1 MERKISVIV
10 PVYNV
15 EDYLKACLLSI
26 SNQTVE
32 NIEIIVVDDGATD
45 SSGAIADQYAKDDSR
60 VKVIHQLNGGLS
72 AARNTGLDYA
82 SGEFVCF
89 IDSDDWIEPDYLEVL
104 LDALIKFEADIAVLK
119 MKKIRDYEQITELTE
134 KNDHWDLM
142 DRQVAMKNLFMNNK
156 IGYSSNNKLFRSK
169 LFSDLRF
176 PVGRLME
183 DMATTYL
190 LIDRSQ
196 RIVVNQSEK
205 YHYFQSPNSILRGSF
220 NPKRL
225 ELFDIQNEIIQFIDE
240 NYPEV
245 STKVRTRTVYAAIRM
260 MMAMIENQYSNKKD
274 FNYVLSFIEKYQNYL
289 NEDPDFSN
297 KLKYLAK
304 FIANHPNMIFSF
316 TRKKSMGKFLSKIEM
331 MR

>member
-1 MERKISVIV
+1 MEKKISVIV
-10 PVYNV
+10 PVFNV

-26 SNQTVE
+26 SNQTVQ

-45 SSGAIADQYAKDDSR
+45 NSGDIADQYAKEDQR
-60 VKVIHQLNGGLS
+60 VKVLHQLNGGLS

-82 SGEFVCF
+82 SGEYVCF
-89 IDSDDWIEPDYLEVL
+89 IDSDDWIEPDYLEIL
-104 LDALIKFEADIAVLK
+104 LEALLKFEADIAVLK
-119 MKKIRDYEQITELTE
+119 MKKIQDYHQITNLTE
-134 KNDHWDLM
+134 NKNQWELM

-156 IGYSSNNKLFRSK
+156 IGYSSNNKLFRSE
-169 LFSDLRF
+169 LFLNLRF

-196 RIVVNQSEK
+196 LVVVNQSEK

-240 NYPEV
+240 KYPDV
-245 STKVRTRTVYAAIRM
+245 SVKVRTRTVYAAIRM
-260 MMAMIENQYSNKKD
+260 IMAMIENQYSNRKNFD
-274 FNYVLSFIEKYQNYL
+274 YVLAFIEKYQDCL
-289 NEDPDFSN
+289 NEDPDFSK

-316 TRKKSMGKFLSKIEM
+316 TRKKIIGNFLSKIEM